1 MSAINSALQ
10 ATSIS
15 ISLLAAGGIATL
27 SLFDVPILRA
37 QPASRSL
44 PSVRWLFSRG
54 SHIFPTA
61 AIISAAG
68 FSVLA
73 YRSLPGSLASRTV
86 LQLLRDTRVRGY
98 LAAAAL
104 NIAIAP
110 WTSLVMIPNNF
121 ELIKMNNELGGHRSI
136 ASSQAA
142 EKEKGGI
149 RQRSARDSVD
159 GKGEGIDEFKDVSDP
174 QGQTLRNSSDAEGEQ
189 VKVMLTKFGTQNYV
203 RAALTLAGG
212 VVGLLTALG

>member
-1 MSAINSALQ
+1 MSTINSALQ
-10 ATSIS
+10 VTSIS

-54 SHIFPTA
+54 SHIFPSA

-86 LQLLRDTRVRGY
+86 LQLLSDTRVRGY

-104 NIAIAP
+104 NIGIAP

-121 ELIKMNNELGGHRSI
+121 ELIKMNNKLGGHRSI
-136 ASSQAA
+136 ASAQAT
-142 EKEKGGI
+142 EKEKGDL
-149 RQRSARDSVD
+149 RKRSARDSVD
-159 GKGEGIDEFKDVSDP
+159 GKGEGVDQLKDVSDP
-174 QGQTLRNSSDAEGEQ
+174 QERTLSKSSNIEDEQ
-189 VKVMLTKFGTQNYV
+189 VRAMLTKFGSQNYV

>member
-1 MSAINSALQ
+1 MSTINSVLQ
-10 ATSIS
+10 VTSIS

-61 AIISAAG
+61 AIVSAAG

-86 LQLLRDTRVRGY
+86 LHLLRDTRVRGY

-121 ELIKMNNELGGHRSI
+121 ELIEMNNHLGGHRSI
-136 ASSQAA
+136 TSAEAA
-142 EKEKGGI
+142 KREEGNL

-159 GKGEGIDEFKDVSDP
+159 GKGEGVDQWKDVSDP
-174 QGQTLRNSSDAEGEQ
+174 QEQTLSKSSDAEDEQ
-189 VKVMLTKFGTQNYV
+189 VKAMLTKFGYQNNV

>member
-1 MSAINSALQ
+1 MSTINSALQ
-10 ATSIS
+10 VTSIS

-61 AIISAAG
+61 AIMSAAG

-110 WTSLVMIPNNF
+110 WTSLAMIPNNF
-121 ELIKMNNELGGHRSI
+121 ELIEMNNHLGGHRSI
-136 ASSQAA
+136 AGAEAA
-142 EKEKGGI
+142 KREEGNL

-159 GKGEGIDEFKDVSDP
+159 GKGEGVDQWKDVSDP
-174 QGQTLRNSSDAEGEQ
+174 QEQTLSKSSDAEDEQ
-189 VKVMLTKFGTQNYV
+189 VRTMLTKFGYQNNV
-203 RAALTLAGG
+203 RAVLTLAGG

>member
-1 MSAINSALQ
+1 MSTINNVLQ
-10 ATSIS
+10 VTSIS

-54 SHIFPTA
+54 SHIFPTT

-68 FSVLA
+68 FSLLA
-73 YRSLPGSLASRTV
+73 YRSLPGSLASCTV

-121 ELIKMNNELGGHRSI
+121 ELIEMNNHLGGNRSS
-136 ASSQAA
+136 ASAKAA
-142 EKEKGGI
+142 EREKGDL

-159 GKGEGIDEFKDVSDP
+159 GKGEGVDQWKDVSDP
-174 QGQTLRNSSDAEGEQ
+174 QEQTLSKSSDAEDEQ
-189 VKVMLTKFGTQNYV
+189 VQAILTKFGYQNNV

>member
-1 MSAINSALQ
+1 MPTINNVLQ

-15 ISLLAAGGIATL
+15 TSLLAAGGIATL

-68 FSVLA
+68 FGALA
-73 YRSLPGSLASRTV
+73 YGSLPGSLASRTV
-86 LQLLRDTRVRGY
+86 LQLLRDKRVGGY

-110 WTSLVMIPNNF
+110 WTSWVMVPNNF
-121 ELIKMNNELGGHRSI
+121 DLIKMNNELGGHRSI

-142 EKEKGGI
+142 KKEGGDL
-149 RQRSARDSVD
+149 RQRSARDSVE
-159 GKGEGIDEFKDVSDP
+159 GKGEGVDELQDVSDP
-174 QGQTLRNSSDAEGEQ
+174 QGQTLRSSTAAEDEQ
-189 VKVMLTKFGTQNYV
+189 VKAMLTKFGSQNNV

>member
-1 MSAINSALQ
+1 MSTFNSALQ
-10 ATSIS
+10 VTSIS
-15 ISLLAAGGIATL
+15 VSLLTAGGIATL

-54 SHIFPTA
+54 SHVFPTA

-73 YRSLPGSLASRTV
+73 FRSLPASLASRTV
-86 LQLLRDTRVRGY
+86 LQLLRDTKVRGY
-98 LAAAAL
+98 LAAAGL

-121 ELIKMNNELGGHRSI
+121 QLIKMNNELGGHRSS
-136 ASSQAA
+136 ASAQAA
-142 EKEKGGI
+142 EKEKVNLKE
-149 RQRSARDSVD
+149 RSARDSVD
-159 GKGEGIDEFKDVSDP
+159 GKGEGVDQFKDISDP
-174 QGQTLRNSSDAEGEQ
+174 QEQTSRNSSDSEDEQ
-189 VKVMLTKFGTQNYV
+189 VKAMLTKFGSQHWV

>member
-1 MSAINSALQ
+1 MATINSALQ

-15 ISLLAAGGIATL
+15 VSLLAAGGIATL

-61 AIISAAG
+61 AIVSAAG
-68 FSVLA
+68 FVVLA
-73 YRSLPGSLASRTV
+73 YRSMPGSLASRTV
-86 LQLLRDTRVRGY
+86 LHLLRDTKVRGY
-98 LAAAAL
+98 LAAATL

-110 WTSLVMIPNNF
+110 WTTLVMIPNNF
-121 ELIKMNNELGGHRSI
+121 ELIKMNNEMGGHRSI
-136 ASSQAA
+136 KSSQAA
-142 EKEKGGI
+142 EKEKVNL
-149 RQRSARDSVD
+149 RQRSARDSVE
-159 GKGEGIDEFKDVSDP
+159 GKGERIDELKDISDP
-174 QGQTLRNSSDAEGEQ
+174 QEQTLRDSSDTEDEQ
-189 VKVMLTKFGTQNYV
+189 IKAMLTKFGSQNYV

>member
-1 MSAINSALQ
+1 MTTINSALQ

-44 PSVRWLFSRG
+44 PSIRWLFSRG

-61 AIISAAG
+61 AIVSAAG
-68 FSVLA
+68 FAVLA
-73 YRSLPGSLASRTV
+73 YRSIPGSQASRTV
-86 LQLLRDTRVRGY
+86 LQLLRYTGVRGY

-110 WTSLVMIPNNF
+110 WTTLVMIPNNF

-136 ASSQAA
+136 ESSQAA
-142 EKEKGGI
+142 ETKKDNF
-149 RQRSARDSVD
+149 RQRSARDSVE
-159 GKGEGIDEFKDVSDP
+159 GKGEGVDEFKDVSDP
-174 QGQTLRNSSDAEGEQ
+174 QEHTFRNSSDAEDEK
-189 VKVMLTKFGTQNYV
+189 VKVMLTKFGSQNYV

>member
-1 MSAINSALQ
+1 MTTINTALQ

-15 ISLLAAGGIATL
+15 VSLLTAGGIATL

-54 SHIFPTA
+54 SHVFPTA
-61 AIISAAG
+61 AFISAAG

-73 YRSLPGSLASRTV
+73 YQSLPGSLTSRTV
-86 LQLLRDTRVRGY
+86 LQLLRNARVRGY

-110 WTSLVMIPNNF
+110 WTSLVMLPDNF
-121 ELIKMNNELGGHRSI
+121 ELIKMNNELGGYRSI
-136 ASSQAA
+136 ASARAA
-142 EKEKGGI
+142 EKERGGL
-149 RQRSARDSVD
+149 RQRSARDSVE
-159 GKGEGIDEFKDVSDP
+159 GKGEGIDEFKDISDP
-174 QGQTLRNSSDAEGEQ
+174 QEQTQRTSSGAEDEK
-189 VKVMLTKFGTQNYV
+189 VKAMLTKFGSQNSV

>member
-1 MSAINSALQ
+1 MSTINNALQ
-10 ATSIS
+10 ITSIS
-15 ISLLAAGGIATL
+15 ISLIATGGIATL

-44 PSVRWLFSRG
+44 PSVRWVFSRG

-121 ELIKMNNELGGHRSI
+121 ELIKMNNHLGGHRSI
-136 ASSQAA
+136 ESAQAA
-142 EKEKGGI
+142 KREKSDL
-149 RQRSARDSVD
+149 RQRSARESVD
-159 GKGEGIDEFKDVSDP
+159 GKGEGVDQWKDVSDP
-174 QGQTLRNSSDAEGEQ
+174 QEQTLSKSSDADDEQ
-189 VKVMLTKFGTQNYV
+189 VRAMLTKFGYQNNV

>member
-1 MSAINSALQ
+1 MSILNSVLQ

-44 PSVRWLFSRG
+44 PSIRWLFSRG

-61 AIISAAG
+61 AFVSATG
-68 FSVLA
+68 FGILA

-86 LQLLRDTRVRGY
+86 LQLLRDARVRGY
-98 LAAAAL
+98 LAAATL

-110 WTSLVMIPNNF
+110 WTSVMIPNNF
-121 ELIKMNNELGGHRSI
+121 ELIQMNNNLGGHRSL

-142 EKEKGGI
+142 QEEKGNPK
-149 RQRSARDSVD
+149 QRSARDSVE
-159 GKGEGIDEFKDVSDP
+159 GKGEVVAEFQDVSDP
-174 QGQTLRNSSDAEGEQ
+174 QEKTTRESSDSEDEQ
-189 VKVMLTKFGTQNYV
+189 VRVMLTKFGFQNSV
-203 RAALTLAGG
+203 RALLMLSGG
-212 VVGLLTALG
+212 VIGLVTALG

>member
-1 MSAINSALQ
+1 MPILNSVLQ

-27 SLFDVPILRA
+27 SLFEVPILRA

-44 PSVRWLFSRG
+44 PSIRWLFSRG

-61 AIISAAG
+61 AFVSATG
-68 FSVLA
+68 FGILA

-86 LQLLRDTRVRGY
+86 LQLLRDARVRGY
-98 LAAAAL
+98 LAAATL

-110 WTSLVMIPNNF
+110 WTSVMIPNNF
-121 ELIKMNNELGGHRSI
+121 ELIQMNNNLGGHRSL

-142 EKEKGGI
+142 QKENVDPK
-149 RQRSARDSVD
+149 QQSARDSVE
-159 GKGEGIDEFKDVSDP
+159 GEGEGVAEFQDVSDP
-174 QGQTLRNSSDAEGEQ
+174 QEKTARESSDSEDEQ
-189 VKVMLTKFGTQNYV
+189 VKVKLTKFGFQNSV
-203 RAALTLAGG
+203 RALLMLSGG
-212 VVGLLTALG
+212 VVGLVTALL

>member
-1 MSAINSALQ
+1 MSTINSVLQ
-10 ATSIS
+10 VTSIS

-73 YRSLPGSLASRTV
+73 YRALPGSLASRTV
-86 LQLLRDTRVRGY
+86 SQLLRDTRVRGY
-98 LAAAAL
+98 FAAAAL

-121 ELIKMNNELGGHRSI
+121 ELIEMNNHLGGHRSI
-136 ASSQAA
+136 ASAQAA
-142 EKEKGGI
+142 KMEKGDL

-159 GKGEGIDEFKDVSDP
+159 GKGEGVDQWKDVSDP
-174 QGQTLRNSSDAEGEQ
+174 QEQTLSKSSDAEDEQ
-189 VKVMLTKFGTQNYV
+189 VKRMLTNFGYQNNV
-203 RAALTLAGG
+203 RATLTLASG

>member
-1 MSAINSALQ
+1 MSTINSALQ

-27 SLFDVPILRA
+27 SIFDVPILRA

-68 FSVLA
+68 FSILA

-86 LQLLRDTRVRGY
+86 LQLLRDTRSRGY

-121 ELIKMNNELGGHRSI
+121 DLIKMNNELGGYRSI

-142 EKEKGGI
+142 EKERGGL
-149 RQRSARDSVD
+149 RERSARDSVE

-174 QGQTLRNSSDAEGEQ
+174 QGQTPRNSSDAEDEQ
-189 VKVMLTKFGTQNYV
+189 VKTMLTKFGSQNYV
-203 RAALTLAGG
+203 RAALMLAGG

>member
-1 MSAINSALQ
+1 MSTINNALQ

-73 YRSLPGSLASRTV
+73 YRSLPGSLVSLTV

-142 EKEKGGI
+142 EKEKGGL

-159 GKGEGIDEFKDVSDP
+159 GKGEGIGQFKDVSDP
-174 QGQTLRNSSDAEGEQ
+174 QEQTRRNSSGAEDEK
-189 VKVMLTKFGTQNYV
+189 VKAMLTKFGSQNYV
-203 RAALTLAGG
+203 RAALALAGG
-212 VVGLLTALG
+212 VVGLVTALG

>member
-1 MSAINSALQ
+1 MSTINSVLQ
-10 ATSIS
+10 VTSIS
-15 ISLLAAGGIATL
+15 ISLLTAGGIATL
-27 SLFDVPILRA
+27 SIFDVPILRA

-61 AIISAAG
+61 AIVSAAG

-86 LQLLRDTRVRGY
+86 SKLLRDTRVRGY

-121 ELIKMNNELGGHRSI
+121 ELIKMNNRLGGHRSI
-136 ASSQAA
+136 ASAQATNR
-142 EKEKGGI
+142 EKGDL

-159 GKGEGIDEFKDVSDP
+159 GKGEGVDQWKDVSDP
-174 QGQTLRNSSDAEGEQ
+174 QEQTLSKSSDAEDEQ
-189 VKVMLTKFGTQNYV
+189 VKGMLTKFGYQNNV

>member
-1 MSAINSALQ
+1 MSTINNALQ

-44 PSVRWLFSRG
+44 PSIRWLFSRG

-68 FSVLA
+68 FSILA

-142 EKEKGGI
+142 EKEDSGL

-159 GKGEGIDEFKDVSDP
+159 GKGEGVGQFTDVSDP
-174 QGQTLRNSSDAEGEQ
+174 QEQTRRNSSDSEDEQ
-189 VKVMLTKFGTQNYV
+189 VKAMLTKFGSQNYV
-203 RAALTLAGG
+203 RAALALAGG

>member
-1 MSAINSALQ
+1 MHS
-10 ATSIS
+10 
-15 ISLLAAGGIATL
+15 GGIATL

-68 FSVLA
+68 FSILA

-86 LQLLRDTRVRGY
+86 LQLLRGTRVRGY

-142 EKEKGGI
+142 EKEKSGI

-174 QGQTLRNSSDAEGEQ
+174 QGQTLRNSSDTEDEQ
-189 VKVMLTKFGTQNYV
+189 VKAMLTKFGSQNYV

>member
-1 MSAINSALQ
+1 MSTLNSVLQ
-10 ATSIS
+10 VTSIS
-15 ISLLAAGGIATL
+15 ISLLASGGIATL

-44 PSVRWLFSRG
+44 PSTRWLFSRG
-54 SHIFPTA
+54 SHAFPTA

-73 YRSLPGSLASRTV
+73 YRSLPASLVSRTL
-86 LQLLRDTRVRGY
+86 LQLLRTTKLGGY
-98 LAAAAL
+98 LAAASL

-121 ELIKMNNELGGHRSI
+121 ELIRMNNELGGHRSI
-136 ASSQAA
+136 ASSQAVQN
-142 EKEKGGI
+142 EKGL
-149 RQRSARDSVD
+149 RRRSAEASVD
-159 GKGEGIDEFKDVSDP
+159 GKGEGIDQFKDTSDP
-174 QGQTLRNSSDAEGEQ
+174 QEQTMKQSSGSEDE
-189 VKVMLTKFGTQNYV
+189 KVRAMLTKFGSQNFV

-212 VVGLLTALG
+212 IVGLLTALS

>member
-1 MSAINSALQ
+1 MSTINNALQ
-10 ATSIS
+10 VTSIS

-44 PSVRWLFSRG
+44 PTVRWLFSRG
-54 SHIFPTA
+54 SHIFPSA

-73 YRSLPGSLASRTV
+73 YRSLPASLASRTV

-121 ELIKMNNELGGHRSI
+121 GLIKMNNELGGHRST
-136 ASSQAA
+136 ASAQAA
-142 EKEKGGI
+142 EKEKGDIG
-149 RQRSARDSVD
+149 QRSARDSVD
-159 GKGEGIDEFKDVSDP
+159 GKGEGVDELKDVSDP
-174 QGQTLRNSSDAEGEQ
+174 QEQTLSKSSNAEDE
-189 VKVMLTKFGTQNYV
+189 KARAMLTKFGSQNYV

-212 VVGLLTALG
+212 IVGLLTALG